1 MKRASRTE
9 AQRHRGTESQKHE
22 PSMKRAKTLSCRV
35 APVSH
40 GCTMRDMRVSKRRHL
55 RLLAVALALGCALAT
70 VGTAPI
76 AAQSGRK
83 PPPKAPPVLPGQDP
97 DADVQLGTQEVLL
110 NVTVRDA
117 NGRPVKGLTGED
129 FIVAEDRVR
138 QELASCRE
146 AMLPVNVVL
155 VLDASGSVFSERV
168 SIRKAAGAFASELGP
183 EDRVSVIQFA
193 DKVELLQ
200 DWTTDREAIQHA
212 LDWRYRGGEATA
224 YWDALF
230 LAAEDQLSKVEG
242 RRAIILL
249 SDGVDTSSK
258 LSEDH
263 VKAALDR
270 CGASLYVVS
279 EVQAIVERIKPYAGK
294 SGALTGSAK
303 PARAAIG
310 ELIASEE
317 RMKRLADRYGGRLYS
332 PISFDELDQAYK
344 DVALELKQQYVLTY
358 ISANEVRDGRWRAIE
373 IFPTR
378 PGMTVRTRKGYA
390 AQ

>member
-1 MKRASRTE
+1 MLRMQA
-9 AQRHRGTESQKHE
+9 
-22 PSMKRAKTLSCRV
+22 L
-35 APVSH
+35 
-40 GCTMRDMRVSKRRHL
+40 L
-55 RLLAVALALGCALAT
+55 RLRIWALTCTFVVAASIITDPGGPTAL
-70 VGTAPI
+70 
-76 AAQSGRK
+76 AQSGRK
-83 PPPKAPPVLPGQDP
+83 PPPKAAPVQPGEDP
-97 DADVQLGTQEVLL
+97 DADIRLGTQEVLL

-117 NGRPVKGLTGED
+117 NGRPVKGLTQQD
-129 FIVAEDRVR
+129 FIIAEDRVK
-138 QELASCRE
+138 QELASCRD
-146 AMLPVNVVL
+146 AMLPVSVVL

-168 SIRKAAGAFASELGP
+168 SIRKAAGAFAKELGP

-200 DWTTDREAIQHA
+200 DWTTDREPIQHA

-224 YWDALF
+224 FWDALF

-249 SDGVDTSSK
+249 SDGVDTASK
-258 LSEDH
+258 ISEDL
-263 VKAALDR
+263 VRAALDR

-279 EVQAIVERIKPYAGK
+279 KAQAVIERIKPYAGK
-294 SGALTGSAK
+294 TGVMTGTAK

-310 ELIASEE
+310 ELLAAEE
-317 RMKRLADRYGGRLYS
+317 RMKRLADRYGGRLYA
-332 PISFDELDQAYK
+332 PVTDAELDTAYK

-358 ISANEVRDGRWRAIE
+358 VSANETRDGRWRSIE

-378 PGMTVRTRKGYA
+378 PGMTVRTRKGYS

>member
-1 MKRASRTE
+1 MNPFVT
-9 AQRHRGTESQKHE
+9 
-22 PSMKRAKTLSCRV
+22 PS
-35 APVSH
+35 
-40 GCTMRDMRVSKRRHL
+40 L
-55 RLLAVALALGCALAT
+55 RLLAVAVLCTALWPSVTSSHAL
-70 VGTAPI
+70 
-76 AAQSGRK
+76 AQSGRR
-83 PPPKAPPVLPGQDP
+83 PPPKAAPVLPGQDP
-97 DADVQLGTQEVLL
+97 DADVRLGTQEVLL

-117 NGRPVKGLTGED
+117 NGRPVKGLTGDD
-129 FIVAEDRVR
+129 FIVAEDRVK

-168 SIRKAAGAFASELGP
+168 SIRKAAGAFATNLGP

-224 YWDALF
+224 FWDGLY

-258 LSEDH
+258 ISEEY
-263 VKAALDR
+263 VRAALDR
-270 CGASLYVVS
+270 CGASVYVVS
-279 EVQAIVERIKPYAGK
+279 KAQALIERIKPYAGK
-294 SGALTGSAK
+294 AGVINGSAK

-310 ELIASEE
+310 ELIAAEE
-317 RMKRLADRYGGRLYS
+317 RMKRLADRYGGRLYAPVTDS
-332 PISFDELDQAYK
+332 ELDHAYA

-358 ISANEVRDGRWRAIE
+358 VSANEVRDGRWRAIE

>member
-1 MKRASRTE
+1 MNPLDSRKR
-9 AQRHRGTESQKHE
+9 
-22 PSMKRAKTLSCRV
+22 RV
-35 APVSH
+35 AAIVA
-40 GCTMRDMRVSKRRHL
+40 L
-55 RLLAVALALGCALAT
+55 LLALLVTAGLAPAR
-70 VGTAPI
+70 
-76 AAQSGRK
+76 AQSGRK
-83 PPPKAPPVLPGQDP
+83 PIPKAAPVPPGQDP
-97 DADVQLGTQEVLL
+97 DADVRLGTQEVLL

-129 FIVAEDRVR
+129 FIVAEDRVK

-168 SIRKAAGAFASELGP
+168 SIRRAAGAFASKLGP

-224 YWDALF
+224 FWDGLY

-249 SDGVDTSSK
+249 SDGVDTASK
-258 LSEDH
+258 ISEDY
-263 VKAALDR
+263 VRAALDR
-270 CGASLYVVS
+270 CGASVYVVS
-279 EVQAIVERIKPYAGK
+279 KAQALIERIKPYAGK
-294 SGALTGSAK
+294 AGVIAGSAK

-310 ELIASEE
+310 ELIAAEE
-317 RMKRLADRYGGRLYS
+317 RMKRLADRYGGRLYA
-332 PISFDELDQAYK
+332 PVNDTELDRAYE

-358 ISANEVRDGRWRAIE
+358 VSANEARDGRWRAIE

>member
-1 MKRASRTE
+1 MRFMTFL
-9 AQRHRGTESQKHE
+9 E
-22 PSMKRAKTLSCRV
+22 PRRILALSVVLLC
-35 APVSH
+35 
-40 GCTMRDMRVSKRRHL
+40 
-55 RLLAVALALGCALAT
+55 LLAFAAAGPSPAS
-70 VGTAPI
+70 
-76 AAQSGRK
+76 AQSGRK
-83 PPPKAPPVLPGQDP
+83 PPPKPEPVLPGQDP
-97 DADVQLGTQEVLL
+97 DADIRLGTQEVLL

-129 FIVAEDRVR
+129 FIIAEDRVK

-168 SIRKAAGAFASELGP
+168 SIRKAAGAFASKLGP

-224 YWDALF
+224 YWDALY
-230 LAAEDQLSKVEG
+230 LAAEDQLAKVEG

-258 LSEDH
+258 ISEDY
-263 VKAALDR
+263 VRAALDR
-270 CGASLYVVS
+270 CGSSLYVVS
-279 EVQAIVERIKPYAGK
+279 KAQALIEKIKPYAGK
-294 SGALTGSAK
+294 AGVISGSAK

-310 ELIASEE
+310 ELMAAEE
-317 RMKRLADRYGGRLYS
+317 RMKRLADRYGGRLYA
-332 PISFDELDQAYK
+332 PLTDQELDRAYE

-358 ISANEVRDGRWRAIE
+358 VSANESRDGRWRAIE

>member
-1 MKRASRTE
+1 MYRPGHGVSTSNSLEIGSPANHLAPSRIAGVPVTCTMPRMQPLDSRT
-9 AQRHRGTESQKHE
+9 RS
-22 PSMKRAKTLSCRV
+22 
-35 APVSH
+35 VSAIAA
-40 GCTMRDMRVSKRRHL
+40 
-55 RLLAVALALGCALAT
+55 LLLVLLVT
-70 VGTAPI
+70 VGPAP
-76 AAQSGRK
+76 AFAQSGRR
-83 PPPKAPPVLPGQDP
+83 PVPKAAPVPPGQDP
-97 DADVQLGTQEVLL
+97 DADVRLGTQEVLL

-129 FIVAEDRVR
+129 FIVAEDRVK

-168 SIRKAAGAFASELGP
+168 SIRRAAGAFASKLGP

-224 YWDALF
+224 FWDGLY
-230 LAAEDQLSKVEG
+230 LAAEEQLSKVEG

-258 LSEDH
+258 ISEDY
-263 VKAALDR
+263 VRAALDR
-270 CGASLYVVS
+270 CGASVYVVS
-279 EVQAIVERIKPYAGK
+279 KAQALIERIKPYAGK
-294 SGALTGSAK
+294 AGVIAGSAK

-310 ELIASEE
+310 ELIAAEE
-317 RMKRLADRYGGRLYS
+317 RMKRLADRYGGRLYAPVS
-332 PISFDELDQAYK
+332 DAELDRAYE

-358 ISANEVRDGRWRAIE
+358 VSANEVRDGRWRAIE

>member
-1 MKRASRTE
+1 MHLLSR
-9 AQRHRGTESQKHE
+9 
-22 PSMKRAKTLSCRV
+22 CRV
-35 APVSH
+35 I
-40 GCTMRDMRVSKRRHL
+40 
-55 RLLAVALALGCALAT
+55 AVA
-70 VGTAPI
+70 VGFGLLCCLQPFAPI
-76 AAQSGRK
+76 PVEAQSGRR
-83 PPPKAPPVLPGQDP
+83 PPPKAEPVPPGQDP
-97 DADVQLGTQEVLL
+97 DADIRLGTQEVLL

-117 NGRPVKGLTGED
+117 GGRPVKGLSGTD

-224 YWDALF
+224 YWDALY

-258 LSEDH
+258 TSEDH

-270 CGASLYVVS
+270 SGASLYVVS
-279 EVQAIVERIKPYAGK
+279 EVQAVIDRIKPYAGK
-294 SGALTGSAK
+294 AGVLSGSAR

-310 ELIASEE
+310 ELQASED
-317 RMKRLADRYGGRLYS
+317 RMMRLADRYGGRLYAPVS
-332 PISFDELDQAYK
+332 EADLHQAYR

-358 ISANEVRDGRWRAIE
+358 VSANEVRDGRWRAIE

-378 PGMTVRTRKGYA
+378 PGMTVRTRKGYSV
-390 AQ
+390 Q

>member
-1 MKRASRTE
+1 MIS
-9 AQRHRGTESQKHE
+9 
-22 PSMKRAKTLSCRV
+22 
-35 APVSH
+35 
-40 GCTMRDMRVSKRRHL
+40 RHL
-55 RLLAVALALGCALAT
+55 FRTRLAWWALAIIMASLTCGDFAN
-70 VGTAPI
+70 

-97 DADVQLGTQEVLL
+97 DADIRLGTQEVLL

-117 NGRPVKGLTGED
+117 SGRPVKGLTGED

-168 SIRKAAGAFASELGP
+168 NIRKAAGAFASELGP
-183 EDRVSVIQFA
+183 DDRVSVIQFA

-200 DWTTDREAIQHA
+200 DWTSNREEIQHA
-212 LDWRYRGGEATA
+212 LDWRYRGGDATA

-230 LAAEDQLSKVEG
+230 LAAEDQLAKVEG

-258 LSEDH
+258 LSEDQ
-263 VKAALDR
+263 VRAALDR

-279 EVQAIVERIKPYAGK
+279 EVQAIVERLKPYAGK
-294 SGALTGSAK
+294 TGVLTGSAK

-310 ELIASEE
+310 ELQASEE

-332 PISFDELDQAYK
+332 PVSFDELDHAYK

-358 ISANEVRDGRWRAIE
+358 VSANDVRDGRWRAIE

-378 PGMTVRTRKGYA
+378 PGVTVRTRKGYS

>member
-1 MKRASRTE
+1 MNPLDSRT
-9 AQRHRGTESQKHE
+9 R
-22 PSMKRAKTLSCRV
+22 RV
-35 APVSH
+35 AAIAA
-40 GCTMRDMRVSKRRHL
+40 L
-55 RLLAVALALGCALAT
+55 LLALMVAPGS
-70 VGTAPI
+70 AP
-76 AAQSGRK
+76 ANAQSGRR
-83 PPPKAPPVLPGQDP
+83 PIPKAAPVPPGQDP
-97 DADVQLGTQEVLL
+97 DADVRLGTQEVLL

-129 FIVAEDRVR
+129 FIVAEDRVK

-168 SIRKAAGAFASELGP
+168 SIRRAAGAFASKLGP

-212 LDWRYRGGEATA
+212 LNWRYRGGEATA
-224 YWDALF
+224 FWDGLY

-258 LSEDH
+258 ISEDY
-263 VKAALDR
+263 VRAALDR
-270 CGASLYVVS
+270 CGASVYVVS
-279 EVQAIVERIKPYAGK
+279 KAQALIERIKPQAGK
-294 SGALTGSAK
+294 AGVIAGSAK
-303 PARAAIG
+303 LARAAIG
-310 ELIASEE
+310 ELIAAEE
-317 RMKRLADRYGGRLYS
+317 RMKRLADRYGGRLYA
-332 PISFDELDQAYK
+332 PVTDMELDRAYE

-358 ISANEVRDGRWRAIE
+358 VSANEVRDGRWRAIE

>member
-1 MKRASRTE
+1 MYRPGHGVSTSNSLEIGSPANHLTPGRI
-9 AQRHRGTESQKHE
+9 AG
-22 PSMKRAKTLSCRV
+22 V
-35 APVSH
+35 PVI
-40 GCTMRDMRVSKRRHL
+40 CTMAHMHPFDLRTRRVSAIAAL
-55 RLLAVALALGCALAT
+55 FLALLVTIGP
-70 VGTAPI
+70 APSL
-76 AAQSGRK
+76 AQSGRR
-83 PPPKAPPVLPGQDP
+83 PVPKAAPVPPGQDP
-97 DADVQLGTQEVLL
+97 DADVRLGTQEVLL

-129 FIVAEDRVR
+129 FIVAEDRVK

-146 AMLPVNVVL
+146 AMVPVNVVL

-168 SIRKAAGAFASELGP
+168 SIRRAAGAFASKLGP

-212 LDWRYRGGEATA
+212 LDWRYRGGDSTA
-224 YWDALF
+224 FWDGLY

-258 LSEDH
+258 ISEDY
-263 VKAALDR
+263 VRAALDR
-270 CGASLYVVS
+270 CGASVYVVS
-279 EVQAIVERIKPYAGK
+279 KAQALIERIKPYAGK
-294 SGALTGSAK
+294 AGVIAGSAK

-310 ELIASEE
+310 ELIAAEE
-317 RMKRLADRYGGRLYS
+317 RMKRLADRYGGRLYAPVS
-332 PISFDELDQAYK
+332 DSELDRAYE

-358 ISANEVRDGRWRAIE
+358 VSANEVRDGRWRAIE